1 MRRIFLSLAL
11 AISCLLVLAACG
23 SKNQSSSVSAMTS
36 SGDPSIAG
44 AEVAP
49 ASATFFASINTDSSG
64 AQWKQAMAL
73 LARVPSLQKSLNKDL
88 SSSGITLADVEG
100 ALGPATVVVQLG
112 TSAKPTEVFL
122 TNPTDSAK
130 LKSILAKDKKEKSFT
145 TEIGAWTAVAQSQ
158 AALDQFKTASGS
170 GKLVDSG
177 SFKTATASVPADALV
192 KAYFKGSAI
201 NASALSSLS
210 STSTST
216 STTSSSMSK
225 ALSSA
230 MAKNQLEWGT
240 VTVSAVPK
248 GLSIDGVFKGKTS
261 LANSSSTLIDQL
273 PSGTSFAV
281 DLNGKTLGLD
291 KAVQNLRKSKKY
303 ASQIP
308 QIEAALGVKLDDL
321 AALAGSEMSIY
332 GTESG
337 IGVLIKAQDAA
348 KSKAMLDKA
357 VTLLAAQ
364 LNGSSKSVTVGG
376 VQATEL
382 TFGTTKIDYGVKD
395 GNLFIVTD
403 ASALPGSAKLSSD
416 PAYSAAAAELPIPA
430 SNLGVAYIDFAK
442 VSALSKS
449 SIAKSGSSIVKSLG
463 GSSGAKANSK
473 GANTNMNTLEG
484 LSSLLGYATANGD
497 KVEVKGFLSTK

>member
-1 MRRIFLSLAL
+1 
-11 AISCLLVLAACG
+11 LLVLTACG
-23 SKNQSSSVSAMTS
+23 SKNQSSSVSAKTS
-36 SGDPSIAG
+36 SGNPSVAG

-49 ASATFFASINTDSSG
+49 ASATFFASINSDSSG

-100 ALGPATVVVQLG
+100 ALGPTTVVVQLG

-122 TNPTDSAK
+122 TNPTDSTK
-130 LKSILAKDKKEKSFT
+130 LKSILAKDKKEKSVT
-145 TEIGAWTAVAQSQ
+145 TEVDAWTAVAKSQ
-158 AALDQFKTASGS
+158 AALDQFKTAVAG
-170 GKLVDSG
+170 GKLVDSAD
-177 SFKTATASVPADALV
+177 FKTATASIPADALV

-210 STSTST
+210 STSTT
-216 STTSSSMSK
+216 STTSSMSK

-230 MAKNQLEWGT
+230 LAKNQLEWGT
-240 VTVSAVPK
+240 LAVSAVST
-248 GLSIDGVFKGKTS
+248 GFSVDGIFKGKKS
-261 LANSSSTLIDQL
+261 VANTSSTLIDAL

-308 QIEAALGVKLDDL
+308 QVEAALGVKLDDL

-348 KSKAMLDKA
+348 KSKTMLDKA

-416 PAYSAAAAELPIPA
+416 PAYSAAAKELSIPA

-442 VSALSKS
+442 LSALSKS

-463 GSSGAKANSK
+463 GSSGAKANSS
-473 GANTNMNTLEG
+473 GANKNMNTLEG

-497 KVEVKGFLSTK
+497 KFELKAFLSVK

>member
-1 MRRIFLSLAL
+1 MRRISFALAL
-11 AISCLLVLAACG
+11 VLSCLLVLTACG
-23 SKNQSSSVSAMTS
+23 SKNKSSSVSANSS

-44 AEVAP
+44 AEIAP

-73 LARVPSLQKSLNKDL
+73 LARVPSLQKSLDKSL
-88 SSSGITLADVEG
+88 SGSGVTLADVEG
-100 ALGPATVVVQLG
+100 ALGPTTVFVQLG

-158 AALDQFKTASGS
+158 AALDEFKTASGS
-170 GKLVDSG
+170 GKLADSS
-177 SFKTATASVPADALV
+177 SFKAALAGVPADALV

-201 NASALSSLS
+201 NASALSSLG

-216 STTSSSMSK
+216 STSMSK
-225 ALSSA
+225 ALNKA
-230 MAKNQLEWGT
+230 VANDQIEWGT
-240 VTVSAVPK
+240 ISASALAK
-248 GLSIDGVFKGKTS
+248 GLSIEGVLKGKMS
-261 LANSSSTLIDQL
+261 MANSSLSLFGAL

-281 DLNGKTLGLD
+281 DLDGKTLGLD
-291 KAVQNLRKSKKY
+291 KAVQSLKNNSKY
-303 ASQIP
+303 SSQIP
-308 QIEAALGVKLDDL
+308 QIETALGIKLDDL

-357 VTLLAAQ
+357 VTLLSAQ
-364 LNGSSKSVTVGG
+364 LNGSSKQVTVGG
-376 VQATEL
+376 VQATEV
-382 TFGTTKIDYGVKD
+382 TFGTTKIDFGVKD
-395 GNLFIVTD
+395 GNLFLVTD
-403 ASALPGSAKLSSD
+403 AGALPGTGKLSSD
-416 PAYSAAAAELPIPA
+416 SAYSAAAAELPVPA
-430 SNLGVAYIDFAK
+430 SNLGVAYLDFTKLA
-442 VSALSKS
+442 ALSKS
-449 SIAKSGSSIVKSLG
+449 GGPIVGSLSSSLGSSKS
-463 GSSGAKANSK
+463 AN
-473 GANTNMNTLEG
+473 ANLNNLEG

-497 KVEVKGFLSTK
+497 KIEFKGLLSTK